1 MTATSHYPTPRCR
14 RGRGIFV
21 KRGGGVRP
29 SRETPIYRRPVYIAI
44 PVRPPAPPA
53 AKAGHRCGISDH
65 ASRPSPPPTS
75 LLFPTSGSLLD
86 RQCAD
91 PFLFLHPLSARFA
104 LLLELFSAAQVRF
117 NFRVATKIRLS
128 GPFSL
133 FSLYARYL
141 LRGER
146 KQTVL
151 RAWRCFGLAAYV
163 VRCLKRSLLVLP

>member
-1 MTATSHYPTPRCR
+1 MCEVTATSHYPTPRCR

-75 LLFPTSGSLLD
+75 LLFPTSGSLSSTVNA
-86 RQCAD
+86 RI
-91 PFLFLHPLSARFA
+91 PFFFSPLCLPA
-104 LLLELFSAAQVRF
+104 LLYCWNFFRQRRSVLILESPPRSVFLALF
-117 NFRVATKIRLS
+117 
-128 GPFSL
+128 
-133 FSLYARYL
+133 
-141 LRGER
+141 
-146 KQTVL
+146 
-151 RAWRCFGLAAYV
+151 RCFLYMPDIFSVANV
-163 VRCLKRSLLVLP
+163 NKRSCALGAASALPPTWCNV